1 MCISSPMKHRE
12 LHRGCTR
19 IRAQRF
25 SNATIWRRVVDD
37 KVYLI
42 SPDYIRATI
51 VEVTDKMKNEVL
63 GYVTVAQLKVAI

>member
-1 MCISSPMKHRE
+1 M
-12 LHRGCTR
+12 
-19 IRAQRF
+19 
-25 SNATIWRRVVDD
+25 VDD

-63 GYVTVAQLKVAI
+63 GYVTVAQLKVAIWPESLVCFICLKFYTYYIYI